1 MGTCPNCGEIVMEG
15 DPYCSNCGTTFS
27 WADDSQPSYE
37 PSYSSGGYRPI
48 LDESERKKRR
58 LESLKSTYEDSLKK
72 AREEEKGELKLKY
85 YEKTVED
92 AQKYWEES
100 ERCGL
105 EVDGMPKMSKILS
118 ESDVDWISERHYNE
132 ETKLHII
139 SRPEKEDLENILKAT
154 NNRARIRKNEE
165 KHRQRHELAEK
176 RRAVLD
182 AIYSREGYFK
192 HIEKGN
198 DAALKNKFKKAVKEY
213 GYAVRD
219 YEKYFRSGYS
229 SDMQRDK
236 MPESKLTGEALDN
249 IIAIYIKT
257 HPLLTSKKSHN
268 AINCE
273 IVEMLDGEWD
283 ERLKAADL
291 EVEEILH
298 QRQLEKERI
307 KEEIVDKAG
316 DVIVGVRIAG
326 DKIRGIFRK

>member
-1 MGTCPNCGEIVMEG
+1 MSTCPNCGEIVMEG
-15 DPYCSNCGTTFS
+15 DPYCSNCGTTFT

-37 PSYSSGGYRPI
+37 PSYGSGGYRSN
-48 LDESERKKRR
+48 LDESERRKRR
-58 LESLKSTYEDSLKK
+58 LESLKSTYENSLKR
-72 AREEEKGELKLKY
+72 AREEQRGEYKLKY

-100 ERCGL
+100 ERCGF

-118 ESDVDWISERHYNE
+118 DSDVDWISERHYNE
-132 ETKLHII
+132 DLKLHIL

-154 NNRARIRKNEE
+154 NNGGRIRENQQ
-165 KHRQRHELAEK
+165 KHRQMHEAAEK
-176 RRAVLD
+176 RWAVLN
-182 AIYSREGYFK
+182 AISLREGYFK

-213 GYAVRD
+213 GKAVYT
-219 YEKYFRSGYS
+219 YEEYFKGDHS
-229 SDMQRDK
+229 SDMSDE
-236 MPESKLTGEALDN
+236 MPDRRLTGEAVDN
-249 IIAIYIKT
+249 IIAIYRKT

-268 AINCE
+268 AINCD

-283 ERLKAADL
+283 ERLRAADR

-298 QRQLEKERI
+298 QRQLEKEKR